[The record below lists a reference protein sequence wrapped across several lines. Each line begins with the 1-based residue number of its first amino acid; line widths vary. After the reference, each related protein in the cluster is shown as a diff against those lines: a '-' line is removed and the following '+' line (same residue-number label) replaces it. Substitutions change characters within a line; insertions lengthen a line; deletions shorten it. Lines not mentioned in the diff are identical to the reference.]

1 LQIAESGLSIS
12 CAAPGSVIIAG
23 RRPDSAVLLI
33 AKRGSSC
40 AAPWSVAGL
49 RPDPVLQIAGRGS
62 RCAAGRPGPELPI
75 AERGS
80 SFTAPGVAGLRPD
93 PAVLKIAERG

>member
-1 LQIAESGLSIS
+1 M
-12 CAAPGSVIIAG
+12 APGSVIIAG
-23 RRPDSAVLLI
+23 KRPDSAVLLI

-40 AAPWSVAGL
+40 AAPWSVARL

-62 RCAAGRPGPELPI
+62 RCAAAASVAGRPGPELPI

-80 SFTAPGVAGLRPD
+80 SFIAPGVAGLRPD
-93 PAVLKIAERG
+93 PAVLKTAERG